1 MEGDRGLGHSHGCA
15 DGLRSA
21 EPRLWEAS
29 RSPGARCRRVAHPQ
43 SEAWVEGTVTSGSG
57 NRCHVPPADRLASQ
71 AGARQC
77 GGFNCRAP
85 QPPSSTRSGPRRLV
99 RMLTH
104 LCQDT
109 FWFARCDGARRCRRS
124 SLLPARLRG
133 RSRPSRWAA
142 CHTVCPAFDRPQAS
156 ISRVKNVR
164 GDAVDRPFPFGGAPC
179 AAAGLEGLRPR
190 PRSTLLQGGSSVQKR
205 ERALRLGAATLVARQ
220 HGEHRSCFLEPPPN
234 RGRGKSS
241 IARSSPV
248 HPLLNRWFTQS
259 IHSIEASPDGSAGR
273 QFRVRGG
280 GWRAAAHF
288 SSARAG
294 QCGAA
299 ATRAGFFLP

>member
-1 MEGDRGLGHSHGCA
+1 MCRPLTDWPHNGLGDAVHSAPSLSTALMRRSGLCGLSECRRTCVRTRAGSHAVMDRGAAGEAPFCLRASGGGAGRRGGPHA
-15 DGLRSA
+15 TRSA
-21 EPRLWEAS
+21 
-29 RSPGARCRRVAHPQ
+29 
-43 SEAWVEGTVTSGSG
+43 
-57 NRCHVPPADRLASQ
+57 
-71 AGARQC
+71 
-77 GGFNCRAP
+77 
-85 QPPSSTRSGPRRLV
+85 PPSIALK
-99 RMLTH
+99 H
-104 LCQDT
+104 
-109 FWFARCDGARRCRRS
+109 
-124 SLLPARLRG
+124 
-133 RSRPSRWAA
+133 RSRGW
-142 CHTVCPAFDRPQAS
+142 
-156 ISRVKNVR
+156 KNVR
-164 GDAVDRPFPFGGAPC
+164 GDAFDRPFPFGGAPC

-259 IHSIEASPDGSAGR
+259 IHSIEASPDGSTGR